1 MPDEGWLVRRAVQG
15 EAAAFEE
22 IMRAHQKGIYRVV
35 LGMVGNHY
43 DADDLTQEAFIRA
56 HRRIAGFRGE
66 SSLRTWLTRIALN
79 CAHDHLRRRHVRGL
93 PGAGGRGWREGERVA
108 APPSASPEARL
119 MSRQLGEEVAG
130 FLGGLSERERTI
142 FSLRFAGGHSLEE
155 IADLTDSNLSTVKTH
170 LYRALAKARRALEGG
185 GGERT

>member
-1 MPDEGWLVRRAVQG
+1 
-15 EAAAFEE
+15 
-22 IMRAHQKGIYRVV
+22 
-35 LGMVGNHY
+35 
-43 DADDLTQEAFIRA
+43 
-56 HRRIAGFRGE
+56 
-66 SSLRTWLTRIALN
+66 
-79 CAHDHLRRRHVRGL
+79 
-93 PGAGGRGWREGERVA
+93 
-108 APPSASPEARL
+108 

-170 LYRALAKARRALEGG
+170 LYRALAKARRTLEGG